1 MKIVWRILL
10 AILALFLLFRPVI
23 FGSVTSSD
31 AAVSI
36 DSVAISAYEADY
48 NVDAEGSLSATETIT
63 AVFPESPRK
72 HGIFRFFDTTVRA
85 DSKIRLDPRVTSV
98 TMDGVPVSV
107 EFSREGEKYYVAK
120 IGDPTVYVT
129 PGPHVYEISYVIPGA
144 LFAPDTGADTF
155 ATTTGT
161 PPADPSSVFYWNVVA
176 SGWNMSIAQATATV
190 TLPAPAEEVQC
201 SAGTSSTT
209 PGPCE
214 VSGTGT
220 TTVKVSA
227 NDIPPFTGMTV
238 WIPQVNVK
246 PSAETLPWP
255 IAYTPVF
262 GSSLPLAIIVAL
274 LTIAGAVGGGWWVWS
289 SREPKPGFPVMY
301 APPDDLGPAQ
311 VVYITKEDTGEHALQ
326 ASLLRAADLNL
337 VKLFRGGKKDK
348 VWTVQGITYPQYWE
362 AADPVTQ
369 AVGQSLGLTAYGAA
383 ITADKSKD
391 AGLRFKSAQ
400 TAAARAAEEW
410 ALASKLVVSDP
421 AEKLGK
427 GAWWIALVLAGVGLW
442 GWFTPTMYGLPFAAF
457 VIAGWGLSGAGV
469 GTRRT
474 ATGRRLWSEAGGF
487 QRMLSTPSSE
497 QRFDFAARKDV
508 FITYLPFAVAFG
520 VAPAWVAKYKAEM
533 REDPPIPLWYPVG
546 FYGSGSWWDAGGGFD
561 SFESSLNSTIS
572 AYEASQNSSSGG
584 GGGFSGGGFGGGGG
598 GGGGGSW

>member
-1 MKIVWRILL
+1 MKIIWRVLL
-10 AILALFLLFRPVI
+10 AIVALVLLFRPVI
-23 FGSVTSSD
+23 FGSEGTSD
-31 AAVSI
+31 ADINIDPVSI
-36 DSVAISAYEADY
+36 SSYVADF
-48 NVDAEGSLSATETIT
+48 NVDEAGALSATETIT
-63 AVFPESPRK
+63 AVFPESPSK
-72 HGIFRFFDTTVRA
+72 HGIFRFFDTSVRA
-85 DSKIRLDPRVTSV
+85 DSHIRLDPRVTSV
-98 TMDGVPVSV
+98 SMDGVPVSV
-107 EFSREGEKYYVAK
+107 SFSREGDKYYIAK
-120 IGDPTVYVT
+120 IGDPTTYVT

-144 LFAPDTGADTF
+144 LFAPDTGAGTF

-176 SGWNMSIAQATATV
+176 SGWNMSMAQATATV

-246 PSAETLPWP
+246 PSADTLPWP
-255 IAYTPVF
+255 IAYNPVF

-274 LTIAGAVGGGWWVWS
+274 LTVVGAVGGGFWVWS
-289 SREPKPGFPVMY
+289 TREPKPGFPVMY
-301 APPDDLGPAQ
+301 APPKDLGPVQ
-311 VVYITKEDTGEHALQ
+311 VVYMTKEEVGDSALQ

-337 VKLFRGGKKDK
+337 VKLFRDDK
-348 VWTVQGITYPQYWE
+348 NWTVQGITYPQFWE

-369 AVGQSLGLTAYGAA
+369 AVGNSLGLTTYGAA

-391 AGLRFKSAQ
+391 AGLKFKGAQESAAS
-400 TAAARAAEEW
+400 AASAW
-410 ALASKLVVSDP
+410 ALSSKLVVGVP
-421 AEKLGK
+421 MERLGK
-427 GAWWIALVLAGVGLW
+427 GVWWVALVIAAVGLW
-442 GWFTPTMYGLPFAAF
+442 GWITPTMYGLPFAAF
-457 VIAGWGLSGAGV
+457 VIAGLGLAGTGV

-474 ATGRRLWSEAGGF
+474 STGRRLWSEAGGF

-497 QRFDFAARKDV
+497 QRFDFSARKDV

-520 VAPAWVAKYKAEM
+520 VAGAWAAKYKAEM
-533 REDPPIPLWYPVG
+533 NEDPPIPLWYPMG
-546 FYGSGSWWDAGGGFD
+546 YYGSHSLFDHGGGLD
-561 SFESSLNSTIS
+561 SFSDSLSSTIG
-572 AYEASQNSSSGG
+572 AYEASQRSSSSGG
-584 GGGFSGGGFGGGGG
+584 GGGFSGGFGGGGG